1 MKNLGV
7 YEECDKIFD
16 ETFGEADD
24 PVELLKAGLNAPEK
38 VAKFVKANVTR
49 ELQGVA
55 RYSTAFTEELNTL
68 PPKERPYALIGIETA
83 LKAINKVI
91 KEQDPI
97 IYEKVRSLRDVSKK
111 CLVAIGGHKD
121 E

>member
-1 MKNLGV
+1 MKDLGV
-7 YEECDKIFD
+7 YEECGSQYDKIFGTTD
-16 ETFGEADD
+16 IA
-24 PVELLKAGLNAPEK
+24 ELLAIQKSNPEK
-38 VAKFVKANVTR
+38 IVNFVKDNRIR
-49 ELQGVA
+49 EMQGVA
-55 RYSTAFTEELNTL
+55 RYATAFTEELNTL
-68 PPKERPYALIGIETA
+68 PAKERPYALIGIETV

>member
-1 MKNLGV
+1 MKNLDV
-7 YEECDKIFD
+7 YEECGSQYDKIFGTTD
-16 ETFGEADD
+16 IA
-24 PVELLKAGLNAPEK
+24 ELLAIQQSDPEK
-38 VAKFVKANVTR
+38 IAKFVKNNIIR
-49 ELQGVA
+49 EMQGVA
-55 RYSTAFTEELNTL
+55 RYSTAFTEELNAL

-97 IYEKVRSLRDVSKK
+97 IYEKVRSLRDISNK